1 MGEGAETEAA
11 CGAVKTAAQTEMLVN
26 RLRKRRRH
34 LRKWAR
40 RTGTDAYRLY
50 DRDIPEIPLV
60 LDWYK
65 DAVSGAF
72 YERPYEKDEAEERR
86 WLSAMT
92 DAVSAALE
100 IPRDS
105 IFLKERR
112 RHLKAQYGPVDRRH
126 FFRDVREG
134 GLIFRVNLSDYLD
147 TGLFPDRRLL
157 RAKIREEAGGK
168 RALNL
173 FAYTCSFSVC
183 AAAGGAASVD
193 SVDLS
198 RAYLDWGMLNF
209 ELNGF
214 RGTAVDPRDLSAGA
228 LAFPQDA
235 AKKTGVLPPFRFIRG
250 DALRF
255 LPEAKRAGL
264 RWDLIILD
272 PPTFSN
278 SKKMRGFLDIRRDY
292 RELAGLC
299 LDLLAPGGKLFISVN
314 ARSFKLDGEA
324 FPGAGLTDLTEKMR
338 DEDFR
343 GKRVPACYV
352 LGRS

>member
-1 MGEGAETEAA
+1 
-11 CGAVKTAAQTEMLVN
+11 MLAN
-26 RLRKRRRH
+26 RLRKRQRH

-40 RTGTDAYRLY
+40 RTGTGVYRLY

-60 LDWYK
+60 LDWYG

-72 YERPYEKDEAEERR
+72 YERPYEKDVTEERR
-86 WLSAMT
+86 WLSAMAA
-92 DAVSAALE
+92 AVSAALK
-100 IPRDS
+100 IPPDR

-112 RHLKAQYGPVDRRH
+112 RQRGKAQYGPLDHRH
-126 FFRDVREG
+126 FFRDVQEG
-134 GLIFRVNLSDYLD
+134 ALNFRVNLSDYLD

-157 RAKIREEAGGK
+157 RAQIREKAGGK
-168 RALNL
+168 RVLNL
-173 FAYTCSFSVC
+173 FAYTCSFSVY

-198 RAYLDWGMLNF
+198 RAYLDRGMLNF

-214 RGTAVDPRDLSAGA
+214 KGTAVDPRDLIAGA
-228 LAFPQDA
+228 AAPDRAAGSVRDGRRGQEAA
-235 AKKTGVLPPFRFIRG
+235 AKRAGVLPPFRFIRG

-255 LPEAKRAGL
+255 LLEAKRAAL
-264 RWDLIILD
+264 RRDLIILD

-278 SKKMRGFLDIRRDY
+278 SGKMRGFLDIRRDY

-299 LDLLAPGGKLFISVN
+299 LDLLASKGSLFFSIN
-314 ARSFKLDGEA
+314 ARSFRFERDA
-324 FPGAGLTDLTEKMR
+324 FPGVEATDLAEKLR

-343 GKRVPACYV
+343 GKRVPACYMLV
-352 LGRS
+352 KG